1 MEFSDEGLPA
11 SAPRIRIGD
20 ELLRRGLITDTQ
32 LQVALAEQRR
42 VHRPLG
48 EILVSLGFVQ
58 AIETAR
64 LLSEQLGLPLVRPDD
79 IEPEAMI
86 LAALDPDLIR
96 TARAFPISIE
106 GGTLRVAMVDP
117 TDPRSIDA
125 VRAAFPYPLSILM
138 VTAADLD
145 LLLRRHAGGVATN
158 EVAEILALGTSA
170 NDDRRI
176 HELSEAVVR
185 DGIRRGATDIH
196 IQPEE
201 FLTRVR
207 YRIDG
212 VLRSA
217 ESLPKDV
224 SDAVVSRLKINAR
237 LDIAERRRPQD
248 GRVRAVVD
256 GRDVD
261 LRMSVMP
268 NVCGENIVLRVLDRS
283 GGVPPLEQLGVD
295 PDIAN
300 ELGVLAERPHGLFL
314 VTGPTGSG
322 KTTTLYALLSR
333 VDSIQRNVATI
344 EDPVE
349 YSVPLVRQSQVDT
362 AVGYGFHEGL
372 RALLR
377 QDPDVIL
384 VGEIRDEITADMA
397 IKAAMTGHLVLATL
411 HTIDALGAIPRLVDL
426 GVPSYLLQ
434 DTLLAS
440 MSQRLVRRL
449 CDRCAAPLTKD
460 HDDYE
465 LTHEWI
471 ALELGESADLSG
483 LRTQIGCSA
492 CDESGYS
499 GRLAVAEIFMPDELS
514 RPFIRMAE
522 SAVGPVL
529 DAGQDP
535 DVPRTLEQA
544 AYAGGFKDL
553 GHDAALK
560 VVAGV
565 TTLSEVLRIHRPKTL
580 GAAPEPSA
588 KRDGA
593 QPKADGSDRRS
604 DDAHSADAA

>member
-1 MEFSDEGLPA
+1 MTDDENVPVPGA
-11 SAPRIRIGD
+11 RVRIGD
-20 ELLRRGLITDTQ
+20 ELVRRGLLTETQ
-32 LQVALAEQRR
+32 LGVALAEQRR

-48 EILVSLGFVQ
+48 EIVVSLGFVR

-64 LLSEQLGLPLVRPDD
+64 LLSEQLGLPIVTPDD
-79 IEPEAMI
+79 IEPEPMI
-86 LAALDPDLIR
+86 LAALDPDLVR
-96 TARAFPISIE
+96 DARAFPIAVES
-106 GGTLRVAMVDP
+106 GTLRVAMVDP
-117 TDPRSIDA
+117 TDPRSVAA

-145 LLLRRHAGGVATN
+145 VLLRRYASGVTAN
-158 EVAEILALGTSA
+158 QVSELLSLGPSA
-170 NDDRRI
+170 SDDRRI
-176 HELSEAVVR
+176 QDLADAVVR

-217 ESLPKDV
+217 ESLPREM
-224 SDAVVSRLKINAR
+224 SDAVVSRIKINSR

-248 GRVRAVVD
+248 GRMRIVVD

-268 NVCGENIVLRVLDRS
+268 NVFGENIVLRVLDRS
-283 GGVPPLEQLGVD
+283 GGVPPLE
-295 PDIAN
+295 
-300 ELGVLAERPHGLFL
+300 ELGVAPRIAKELAELSGRPHGLFL

-322 KTTTLYALLSR
+322 KTTTLYSLLTR

-349 YSVPLVRQSQVDT
+349 YSVPLVRQSQVDM

-372 RALLR
+372 RSLLR

-426 GVPSYLLQ
+426 GVPSYLIQ
-434 DTLLAS
+434 DTLLAV

-449 CDRCAAPLTKD
+449 CDRCSVPMPEDHPWFERTWRWLKGDMEHVRAPV
-460 HDDYE
+460 
-465 LTHEWI
+465 
-471 ALELGESADLSG
+471 
-483 LRTQIGCSA
+483 GCDA
-492 CDESGYS
+492 CGGAGFV
-499 GRLAVAEIFMPDELS
+499 GRLA
-514 RPFIRMAE
+514 MAE
-522 SAVGPVL
+522 LFLPDARTRPMIRAAELTGAALGPE
-529 DAGQDP
+529 A
-535 DVPRTLEQA
+535 RTLEEVA
-544 AYAGGFKDL
+544 LECGFQDL
-553 GHDAALK
+553 GVDAMDK
-560 VVAGV
+560 VKAGA
-565 TTLSEVLRIHRPKTL
+565 TTLEEVLRIHLPRSFVEANKGFEEANEL
-580 GAAPEPSA
+580 RLAAPE
-588 KRDGA
+588 GA
-593 QPKADGSDRRS
+593 PGDPQGGDESE
-604 DDAHSADAA
+604 AA